1 MRPASLIICSSNR
14 PQLLAE
20 TLPGG
25 NWMPTAITSRSSG
38 DRKTTR
44 FKDNCMSASGPRAA
58 VEIGMIA
65 EDGPDEGKDGIQLP
79 IHDERH

>member
-44 FKDNCMSASGPRAA
+44 FKEQLHERERAA
-58 VEIGMIA
+58 GRSR
-65 EDGPDEGKDGIQLP
+65 DRDDSRGWT
-79 IHDERH
+79 R